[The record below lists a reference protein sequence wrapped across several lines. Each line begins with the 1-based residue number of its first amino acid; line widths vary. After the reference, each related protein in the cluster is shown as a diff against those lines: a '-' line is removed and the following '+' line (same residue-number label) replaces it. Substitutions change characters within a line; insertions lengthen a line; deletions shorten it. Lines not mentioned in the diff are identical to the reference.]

1 MATLAIKDQAL
12 TVNVEGLDKVFALRS
27 SITVPFAHI
36 VGVTARPDIS
46 KVMFM
51 PVGSQFRGVRHTG
64 LIVAGTLLMADGSG
78 NVFCDVHDDKKAL
91 VIELN
96 HDEFKRIIVEIS
108 DQTPEQARD
117 MIEAAIGHR
126 TPDAEA
132 VQEDKKPDEPRPDPE
147 GTNRVRPTF

>member
-1 MATLAIKDQAL
+1 MATITIKDQTL
-12 TVNVEGLDKVFALRS
+12 CVNVEGLDKVFALRS
-27 SITVPFAHI
+27 SITVPLAH
-36 VGVTARPDIS
+36 VVSVTARPDIS
-46 KVMFM
+46 KVMYM

-78 NVFCDVHDDKKAL
+78 NVFCDVHDDKNAL
-91 VIELN
+91 VIELQ
-96 HDEFKRIIVEIS
+96 HDEFKRIIIELS

-126 TPDAEA
+126 TPDSEA
-132 VQEDKKPDEPRPDPE
+132 VEEDRQGDEPRPDPE